1 VSVHTDRVIREER
14 PPVAYLGRG
23 GRQWLAVLVPAMAM
37 LVHVGLGYAV
47 VNWACAKGSR
57 TLVHVTAALTLL
69 AAMAAGLAAR
79 GEWRRGGGRRTD
91 AEPDAA
97 ARARFLGVL
106 GMASS
111 ALFSVTIVAQW
122 IANVYLAPCD
132 GT

>member
-1 VSVHTDRVIREER
+1 MRGHTDRVFREER
-14 PPVAYLGRG
+14 EPPVHLGRG
-23 GRQWLAVLVPAMAM
+23 GRQWLAVLLPAMAM
-37 LVHVGLGYAV
+37 LVHVSVGYAV

-57 TLVHVTAALTLL
+57 TLIHATAAATLL
-69 AAMAAGLAAR
+69 AAVAAGFLAHS
-79 GEWRRGGGRRTD
+79 EWRRGGGRRTD
-91 AEPDAA
+91 EAPDAA

-122 IANVYLAPCD
+122 LANIYFAPCD

>member
-1 VSVHTDRVIREER
+1 MAH
-14 PPVAYLGRG
+14 LGRG
-23 GRQWLAVLVPAMAM
+23 GRQWLAVLVPALAM

-57 TLVHVTAALTLL
+57 TLIHVTAAVTLL
-69 AAMAAGLAAR
+69 AAVAAGLLAR
-79 GEWRRGGGRRTD
+79 AEWRRGGGKGTD

-111 ALFSVTIVAQW
+111 ALFSVAIVAQW
-122 IANVYLAPCD
+122 LANVFLAPCD

>member
-1 VSVHTDRVIREER
+1 MAH
-14 PPVAYLGRG
+14 LGRG
-23 GRQWLAVLVPAMAM
+23 GRQWLAVLVPAIAM

-57 TLVHVTAALTLL
+57 ALVHVTALVTLL

-79 GEWRRGGGRRTD
+79 AEWRRGGGRRAD

-111 ALFSVTIVAQW
+111 ALFSLTIAAQW
-122 IANVYLAPCD
+122 VANFFLAPCD
-132 GT
+132 GS